1 MCCLKNEQET
11 YEELNSHLPAVGDYV
26 TTPEKLKG
34 EVYSLNV
41 LRQLVKVVVTLDNDE
56 KEIREYPVGELRFKP
71 RKRYDKNDVN
81 DKELKELEALERK
94 EGKSHISDD

>member
-1 MCCLKNEQET
+1 MLQ
-11 YEELNSHLPAVGDYV
+11 PWGD
-26 TTPEKLKG
+26 
-34 EVYSLNV
+34 V
-41 LRQLVKVVVTLDNDE
+41 LLDAFLLVCDAEDAFQLVKVVVTLDNDE